1 MDKVAPMS
9 NYIKNLILQGEHQ
22 QQDFKFQVN
31 DSRKIART
39 LVAFSNTDGGKLL
52 IGVKDNGVIAGIRTD
67 EEYHM
72 IEAAAQMYCK
82 PEIDFAFR
90 HWNIDG
96 KKVLEIDVPR
106 AQAKPVFAKSDD
118 GRWLAWVRVGDQ
130 NILADAIMIKY
141 WKKQKSPRGAFIQYS
156 EKEKLLLDF
165 LGSHP
170 TISLKTYY
178 LMANLSRRDAEDVV
192 VNLMLAGLI
201 EMGQNE
207 YHTWFRLKDPG
218 EHDKGTN

>member
-1 MDKVAPMS
+1 MS

-22 QQDFKFQVN
+22 QQDFKFQIN

-39 LVAFSNTDGGKLL
+39 LVAFANTDGGKLL
-52 IGVKDNGVIAGIRTD
+52 IGVKDNGVIAGIRAD

-106 AQAKPVFAKSDD
+106 AQAKPTFAKADD
-118 GRWLAWVRVGDQ
+118 GRWTAWVRVGDQ

-141 WKKQKSPRGAFIQYS
+141 WKRQKSPRGAFIQYS

-165 LGSHP
+165 LSSHP
-170 TISLKTYY
+170 TITLKRYF
-178 LMANLSRRDAEDVV
+178 LMADLAQQDAEDII
-192 VNLMLAGLI
+192 VNLMITGLI

-218 EHDKGTN
+218 EESQ

>member
-1 MDKVAPMS
+1 MS

-39 LVAFSNTDGGKLL
+39 LVAFANTDGGKLL

-82 PEIDFAFR
+82 PEIDFAYR
-90 HWNIDG
+90 SWNIDG
-96 KKVLEIDVPR
+96 KKLLEIDVPR
-106 AQAKPVFAKSDD
+106 AQAKPVFAQTDD
-118 GRWLAWVRVGDQ
+118 KRWMAWLRAGDQ
-130 NILADAIMIKY
+130 NILADGIMIKF
-141 WKKQKSPRGAFIQYS
+141 WKRIKSPKGAFINYS

-165 LGSHP
+165 LTNNP
-170 TISLKTYY
+170 TITLKKYY
-178 LMANLSRRDAEDVV
+178 LLADLSKKDAENII
-192 VNLMLAGLI
+192 VNMMIAGLI
-201 EMGQNE
+201 EMDQNE
-207 YHTWFRLKDPG
+207 HHTWFRLKDP
-218 EHDKGTN
+218 EEIC

>member
-52 IGVKDNGVIAGIRTD
+52 IGVKDNGVIAGIRAD

-106 AQAKPVFAKSDD
+106 AQAKPVFAKSDE
-118 GRWLAWVRVGDQ
+118 GLWLAWVRVGDQ
-130 NILADAIMIKY
+130 NILADPIMIRF
-141 WKKQKSPRGAFIQYS
+141 WKKQKSARGAFIQYS
-156 EKEKLLLDF
+156 EKEKLLLDY

-170 TISLKTYY
+170 TVSLKKYC
-178 LMANLSRRDAEDVV
+178 LMAEISKQDAEDVI
-192 VNLMLAGLI
+192 VNLMIAGLI

-207 YHTWFRLKDPG
+207 HHTWFRLGDPG
-218 EHDKGTN
+218 EQDK